1 MRMHDN
7 PRMSMLAW
15 AGTAV
20 LTVVVLHGCSPK
32 AQDEVVATVG
42 PTPITLGQYES
53 HYLKTLGTREA
64 GEKTTLEERQ
74 KFLDLLV
81 KYQLK
86 LSDAY
91 SRGMDKKP
99 DVFQEIEAYKG
110 GLAMSFLQEREVVAP
125 GLKNMYT
132 RRSEEIRASQILFTL
147 KPNASPADSAAA
159 YKKAYDVLNLLKQGK
174 DFGMLAVEYS
184 QDPSAKSNM
193 GDLYY
198 FTSGQ
203 IVGPFEDAAFQL
215 QPGQVSTVPV
225 RTSFGLHIIK
235 VTGRKPSVGEVHA
248 SHIMIRFPNQN
259 PSPEDTAKAY
269 NKISALL
276 DSLNAGADFAELAKR
291 HSEDPG
297 SAARGG
303 DLGYFGRRRWIQP
316 FDEAALAM
324 KPGQLSGI
332 VRTPFGY
339 HLIKCYDI
347 RPLKSF
353 DDMKQDLQ
361 STYQQVRYKDD
372 YAKYLAGV
380 KKEVGYAFDDSVF
393 AVLIASLDTTK
404 SVRDS
409 TWKAGV
415 TPATGKLV
423 LMSVRGKA
431 LSVDSVLAILGTRTE
446 FSNTSLRPKAL
457 QTQLDKIAEELTFG
471 AKADLL
477 VKQDP
482 EFASLIEEYRQGI
495 LLYQE
500 EQENVWNKVA
510 INDSVL
516 TAFFEAHRD
525 QFTWPDRVA
534 LTVVRASNDSLAQA
548 IHRMLLSAKTIEQ
561 VAAEDSVRMAMPAT
575 RALKFGRGSSTLD
588 KAARQDLALLAAE
601 IKKNLPERITL
612 TSHPDTNVARVK
624 NLKLAQARLE
634 AAKTYLTKAL
644 KAEPSHISLVTA
656 PLPRGAKDSISAA
669 RANTVDAYLGGR
681 SALVFGKVE
690 SLLLPTTTDERTRN
704 ADSLSVGG
712 ISEPFRYS
720 AVPTIVRLDGREKAR
735 QKTFEEA
742 SGEVSGAYQEAESKQ
757 LENDWLARLRRT
769 FPVVENGKALQDAF
783 APLQK

>member
-1 MRMHDN
+1 
-7 PRMSMLAW
+7 
-15 AGTAV
+15 
-20 LTVVVLHGCSPK
+20 
-32 AQDEVVATVG
+32 
-42 PTPITLGQYES
+42 
-53 HYLKTLGTREA
+53 
-64 GEKTTLEERQ
+64 
-74 KFLDLLV
+74 
-81 KYQLK
+81 
-86 LSDAY
+86 
-91 SRGMDKKP
+91 
-99 DVFQEIEAYKG
+99 
-110 GLAMSFLQEREVVAP
+110 
-125 GLKNMYT
+125 
-132 RRSEEIRASQILFTL
+132 
-147 KPNASPADSAAA
+147 
-159 YKKAYDVLNLLKQGK
+159 
-174 DFGMLAVEYS
+174 
-184 QDPSAKSNM
+184 
-193 GDLYY
+193 
-198 FTSGQ
+198 
-203 IVGPFEDAAFQL
+203 
-215 QPGQVSTVPV
+215 
-225 RTSFGLHIIK
+225 
-235 VTGRKPSVGEVHA
+235 
-248 SHIMIRFPNQN
+248 
-259 PSPEDTAKAY
+259 
-269 NKISALL
+269 
-276 DSLNAGADFAELAKR
+276 
-291 HSEDPG
+291 
-297 SAARGG
+297 
-303 DLGYFGRRRWIQP
+303 
-316 FDEAALAM
+316 
-324 KPGQLSGI
+324 
-332 VRTPFGY
+332 
-339 HLIKCYDI
+339 
-347 RPLKSF
+347 
-353 DDMKQDLQ
+353 
-361 STYQQVRYKDD
+361 
-372 YAKYLAGV
+372 
-380 KKEVGYAFDDSVF
+380 
-393 AVLIASLDTTK
+393 
-404 SVRDS
+404 
-409 TWKAGV
+409 
-415 TPATGKLV
+415 
-423 LMSVRGKA
+423 MSVRGKA

-548 IHRMLLSAKTIEQ
+548 IHRMLLSATTIEQ

-575 RALKFGRGSSTLD
+575 RALKFGRGSSNLD

-601 IKKNLPERITL
+601 IKKNLSERITL
-612 TSHPDTNVARVK
+612 TSHPDTNAARVK
-624 NLKLAQARLE
+624 NLKLAQTRLE
-634 AAKTYLTKAL
+634 AVKAYLTKTL

-757 LENDWLARLRRT
+757 LESDWLARLRRT
-769 FPVVENGKALQDAF
+769 YPVIENGKALQDAF